1 MCSKTGPPG
10 PPPVSTV
17 CKTENCEFHQP
28 SVSFL
33 GFVVAEEAKMDPE
46 KVITV
51 VSWTIA
57 TNLKEVQC
65 FLGFAN
71 YYRKFIT
78 YLLLCML

>member
-1 MCSKTGPPG
+1 
-10 PPPVSTV
+10 
-17 CKTENCEFHQP
+17 
-28 SVSFL
+28 
-33 GFVVAEEAKMDPE
+33 MDPE
-46 KVITV
+46 KVIAV

-57 TNLKEVQC
+57 TNLKEVQR